1 MDALKTYFKNY
12 WWKLL
17 IIAFVL
23 FVDLLTKSLIVR
35 IDADGNVVSLSTT
48 IIKGVLV
55 ILPTL
60 NDGAGFSVL
69 AGKTLFLI
77 ITTIVFLIGLIVF
90 DILFKRKSKLFGV
103 ATALIF
109 GGAVGNLIDRIT
121 FSKVRDFIYLEFINF
136 PVFNVADIA
145 LTLGVIFL
153 AIYVIFLSG
162 KNNVL
167 SQKVNNQNEMRNNVN
182 GNENVATEISTNI
195 DGLKIDKNN
204 ENIVKETDNAK
215 DNN

>member
-109 GGAVGNLIDRIT
+109 GGAVGNLIDRII
-121 FSKVRDFIYLEFINF
+121 FSKVRDFIYFELINF
-136 PVFNVADIA
+136 PVFNVADVA

-153 AIYVIFLSG
+153 AIYVIFFSG
-162 KNNVL
+162 KNNVS
-167 SQKVNNQNEMRNNVN
+167 SQKVKNQNDMKNNVK
-182 GNENVATEISTNI
+182 GNEKIATEISTNI
-195 DGLKIDKNN
+195 DGLKTDKNN